1 MAHLECEDSWS
12 VKMAARSNS
21 SSWGNGRV
29 SNRSDYSQAGAA
41 RRSKDDSA
49 RDIKVQ
55 VRNSLALPERAATAA
70 TLPCTLKTVF
80 GELFADEK
88 FVTLLQAESLTT
100 IPSHL
105 RQVFDEAKTR
115 HEVA

>member
-1 MAHLECEDSWS
+1 MTKQKRK
-12 VKMAARSNS
+12 VVR
-21 SSWGNGRV
+21 G
-29 SNRSDYSQAGAA
+29 
-41 RRSKDDSA
+41 
-49 RDIKVQ
+49 ITVQ

-70 TLPCTLKTVF
+70 KLLCTLNTVF
-80 GELFADEK
+80 GELFADEN

-105 RQVFDEAKTR
+105 RQVFDEAQTR